1 MTWLCIAVLI
11 KTVSFALLERRLSI
25 TRAIALMLAANV
37 LSTIPGLLTAVFAGA
52 LSLFTLP
59 VVFLLGKLAERRIS
73 LLADESTRKPFTG
86 KGLALAF
93 TAAFFVSVVMFSLAG
108 IALDDRNFATY
119 WVFKILFATVAVCV
133 GMGISTVLEEGAIAR
148 MVRRTHPQTSFYPSV
163 VRANYITLGTV
174 LLVAAVQILPKR
186 LHSPNFIVSW
196 LHNLASSLG
205 MA

>member
-1 MTWLCIAVLI
+1 
-11 KTVSFALLERRLSI
+11 
-25 TRAIALMLAANV
+25 
-37 LSTIPGLLTAVFAGA
+37 
-52 LSLFTLP
+52 
-59 VVFLLGKLAERRIS
+59 
-73 LLADESTRKPFTG
+73 
-86 KGLALAF
+86 
-93 TAAFFVSVVMFSLAG
+93 
-108 IALDDRNFATY
+108 
-119 WVFKILFATVAVCV
+119 
-133 GMGISTVLEEGAIAR
+133 MGISTVLEEGAIAR